1 MSQLTE
7 EQKILIE
14 EKKQIALQKLLTNK
28 QLKKDSNPKLL
39 NQSSILQYSPI
50 SPKVQ
55 QNYFHADRNIIEEY
69 KRSGEQNFSQ
79 LKSFQTPSI
88 NSFSPNLKNKTF
100 IPLTSQTASTVSSI
114 FSKNSIETQ
123 GLLLSSPNNISS
135 FKGPK
140 INGKKDTVAKNI
152 SLKDFSNQ
160 SVIKSCEL
168 NRLQSTQSHTQKLIV
183 SEGFDDNIIYPAKS
197 DKISVE
203 LSFVVKSPIWFR
215 CQCSDKKHN
224 NGIIRQ
230 IAKSISSSTYEPSSG
245 SWLFHI
251 KDHQTVKSL
260 FEKSLNVTLNDIP
273 SNVVKLLQKA
283 HNNSKIN
290 KNTDICKIDSD
301 LLEKLLPF
309 QREGVVFGIE
319 HNGRV
324 LIADD
329 MGLGKTVQAIAI
341 CSYYRDKWPVLII
354 CPSSVKMSWKQHFS
368 DWLPSLTEEEINIVS
383 TGKENPCKGQVNIIS
398 YDLASKLSKAL
409 LSQKFDIIVMDESHF
424 LKSHNASRT
433 KNIFPLLQA
442 SKHVILL
449 SGTPALSRPKELFTQ
464 ISALDQKLFGS
475 FHSFRLRYCNAKE
488 TKYGW
493 DDNGCSNSE
502 ELSAVLSSTIMI
514 RRMKSEVLNQL
525 PEKQRQII
533 ILDPSFVECS
543 KKLQN
548 SCQYFVTS
556 QKKDKRTA
564 LLAYYE
570 DTSSAKLNGVCE
582 FISDKLLIGQKIIV
596 FAHHIKMLDGIE
608 EVVRKKN
615 ICSIRIDGSTNSKQ
629 RQILVDDFT
638 NNKECLIAILS
649 LTAAGT
655 GLNISV
661 SSCVIFAELYWN
673 PGQLIQ
679 AEDRAYRIGQKNA
692 VSVIYLVAKNTA
704 DDYIWPIVQ
713 EKLHIL
719 TNLGV
724 GSRAGLHG
732 QTSSFKDSRQRQIE
746 DFFNEMLQ
754 DCDDIFLEND
764 CISSKDGE
772 ESCSKR
778 MKMS

>member
-354 CPSSVKMSWKQHFS
+354 CPFSVKMSWKQ
-368 DWLPSLTEEEINIVS
+368 
-383 TGKENPCKGQVNIIS
+383 
-398 YDLASKLSKAL
+398 
-409 LSQKFDIIVMDESHF
+409 DESHF

>member
-50 SPKVQ
+50 FPKVQ
-55 QNYFHADRNIIEEY
+55 QNYFHADQNINVEEY

-79 LKSFQTPSI
+79 LKSFQTPSR

-100 IPLTSQTASTVSSI
+100 IPVTSQTINVVSSI
-114 FSKNSIETQ
+114 FNKNSIETQ
-123 GLLLSSPNNISS
+123 GLSLSTPNNISS
-135 FKGPK
+135 FKGSK
-140 INGKKDTVAKNI
+140 INGRKDTVARNI
-152 SLKDFSNQ
+152 SLKEFSNQ
-160 SVIKSCEL
+160 SVIKSCEI
-168 NRLQSTQSHTQKLIV
+168 NRLQNTQSHTQKLIV

-230 IAKSISSSTYEPSSG
+230 IAKNISSCTYEPSSG

-319 HNGRV
+319 HNGRL

-341 CSYYRDKWPVLII
+341 CLYYRDKWPVLII
-354 CPSSVKMSWKQHFS
+354 CPSSVKMSWKQ
-368 DWLPSLTEEEINIVS
+368 
-383 TGKENPCKGQVNIIS
+383 
-398 YDLASKLSKAL
+398 
-409 LSQKFDIIVMDESHF
+409 DESHF

-433 KNIFPLLQA
+433 KNILPLLQA

-475 FHSFRLRYCNAKE
+475 FHSFRLRYCDAKE

-543 KKLQN
+543 KKLQS

-629 RQILVDDFT
+629 RQVLVDDFT